1 MDKFLEQY
9 KDSRKFRQAYA
20 KAIKKQRIE
29 GIILMILAVL
39 MLDGAAGGSLVIG
52 GFGLWALLSKEV
64 LAW

>member
-1 MDKFLEQY
+1 MDKFLETY
-9 KDSRKFRQAYA
+9 EANKAKRARYA
-20 KAIKKQRIE
+20 KAIKRQKIE
-29 GIILMILAVL
+29 GIILIILAIL